1 MFRRKT
7 DHYRARLLVAA
18 IVLVTLGVIIGCV
31 LAATVLS
38 PVIGVG

>member
-18 IVLVTLGVIIGCV
+18 VVLLTIGVLLGCV
-31 LAATVLS
+31 LAALVLT
-38 PVIGVG
+38 PTLGG